1 MSKKK
6 MSKKKKLHI
15 LLWIVA
21 VLVIAGAAGYTLFI
35 KPMMEQEEIVYREN
49 TAQYGILQNGVT
61 ESGTVEFGVTSQVY
75 DLDLSTEDDD
85 DDDDD
90 DEEEDYLKVEEV
102 YVAVGQRISEG
113 DPVYKF
119 TQSSIDK
126 VRKTLTYA
134 KTEAQIALNEAQ
146 TQYDVG
152 VLTAGLSY
160 DETMLASSLAEQSYN
175 NTIAQ
180 LSNDLAAKTLEIGQL
195 LADIYDIQC
204 SLVEDDYRDQRD
216 DLKEAYEDAIEDV
229 EDASEEYVT
238 NRVTAAQA
246 FRTARESYENFL
258 KQFDESNEEI
268 QDKIDQVYEIQE

>member
-1 MSKKK
+1 M
-6 MSKKKKLHI
+6 
-15 LLWIVA
+15 
-21 VLVIAGAAGYTLFI
+21 
-35 KPMMEQEEIVYREN
+35 
-49 TAQYGILQNGVT
+49 
-61 ESGTVEFGVTSQVY
+61 
-75 DLDLSTEDDD
+75 
-85 DDDDD
+85 
-90 DEEEDYLKVEEV
+90 
-102 YVAVGQRISEG
+102 
-113 DPVYKF
+113 YKF

-229 EDASEEYVT
+229 EDASEISEELKECAEIIAQT
-238 NRVTAAQA
+238 DLKMQSIRQKIENRADPS
-246 FRTARESYENFL
+246 RL
-258 KQFDESNEEI
+258 LQFDK
-268 QDKIDQVYEIQE
+268 D